1 MIDPNSCCALEMESV
16 DIYGIAFD
24 FKFEVDNTKLQK
36 QADGCSQTC
45 SLLCITMFEYKS
57 V

>member
-45 SLLCITMFEYKS
+45 SLLCITMFE
-57 V
+57 